1 MELNETNACET
12 ETFSF
17 AQTDIV
23 DKSTLAEVIK
33 GHLKRKR
40 KINEVLPYKIS
51 TIKDASGDVY
61 MYVVNFSDNK
71 GFVIVSAT
79 KKYEPILAYSKIG
92 NFQVGLNA
100 NFGVELWKLQTIND
114 MKRADALDENVSNEY
129 HALWDAYSKDD
140 VCNVAPKLKRSTR
153 APEDDPDNIMTHCVD
168 RWQQE
173 GYTICHLE
181 DHDWT
186 TGDENLDREIRN
198 VAAANTWASYGEN
211 WEHYSIMVYKEHSKG
226 IEYPNFVQ
234 STWEQGFG
242 YNNAL
247 PAVGSLTHAYA
258 GCAILAVAQT
268 MRYFEKPEYSASFP
282 YNLSAMPYN
291 NATEETANFILDV
304 FNKFTNKT
312 VTETGTSSNISE
324 SKAVLEKYGYKATL
338 SDGFPQGIDKNMKE
352 RRPVIMRGQINNP
365 RIGHQWL
372 VTGMKAD
379 KYHTNYE
386 LYTFTGETEFTN
398 VWNYQSPETGVSY
411 YYMNWGWGG
420 YNNGYYSVSSL
431 KLPGYNE
438 NMTTFKVIYDISYNR

>member
-1 MELNETNACET
+1 MMHY
-12 ETFSF
+12 
-17 AQTDIV
+17 V
-23 DKSTLAEVIK
+23 D
-33 GHLKRKR
+33 
-40 KINEVLPYKIS
+40 
-51 TIKDASGDVY
+51 
-61 MYVVNFSDNK
+61 
-71 GFVIVSAT
+71 
-79 KKYEPILAYSKIG
+79 
-92 NFQVGLNA
+92 Q
-100 NFGVELWKLQTIND
+100 
-114 MKRADALDENVSNEY
+114 
-129 HALWDAYSKDD
+129 
-140 VCNVAPKLKRSTR
+140 
-153 APEDDPDNIMTHCVD
+153 
-168 RWQQE
+168 WQQE

-198 VAAANTWASYGEN
+198 VAEANTWAIYDEN
-211 WEHYSIMVYKEHSKG
+211 WEHYSIMVYKEHYEDM
-226 IEYPNFVQ
+226 EYPNFVQ

-282 YNLSAMPYN
+282 YNFSAMPYN

-304 FNKFTNKT
+304 FNKFTNKE
-312 VTETGTSSNISE
+312 VDESGTGAYISE
-324 SKAVLEKYGYKATL
+324 SKSVLEKYGYKATL

>member
-1 MELNETNACET
+1 MM
-12 ETFSF
+12 
-17 AQTDIV
+17 
-23 DKSTLAEVIK
+23 
-33 GHLKRKR
+33 H
-40 KINEVLPYKIS
+40 Y
-51 TIKDASGDVY
+51 
-61 MYVVNFSDNK
+61 
-71 GFVIVSAT
+71 
-79 KKYEPILAYSKIG
+79 
-92 NFQVGLNA
+92 
-100 NFGVELWKLQTIND
+100 
-114 MKRADALDENVSNEY
+114 
-129 HALWDAYSKDD
+129 
-140 VCNVAPKLKRSTR
+140 
-153 APEDDPDNIMTHCVD
+153 VD

-198 VAAANTWASYGEN
+198 VAAANTWAIYDEN
-211 WEHYSIMVYKEHSKG
+211 WEHYSIMVYKEHYEDM
-226 IEYPNFVQ
+226 EYPNFVQ

-338 SDGFPQGIDKNMKE
+338 SDGFNLFFIERNMAQRKT
-352 RRPVIMRGQINNP
+352 VIIRGSINEP
-365 RIGHQWL
+365 YIGHQWL
-372 VTGMKAD
+372 VTGTK
-379 KYHTNYE
+379 KSYVYTKYE
-386 LYTFTGETEFTN
+386 LYTFTRETEFTN
-398 VWNYQSPETGVSY
+398 VWNHDSQSITRSQY
-411 YYMNWGWGG
+411 FYMNWGWGG
-420 YNNGYYSVSSL
+420 YYDGYYGSSGWSV
-431 KLPGYNE
+431 PGGDASASQVGVLYN
-438 NMTTFKVIYDISYNR
+438 FKKK